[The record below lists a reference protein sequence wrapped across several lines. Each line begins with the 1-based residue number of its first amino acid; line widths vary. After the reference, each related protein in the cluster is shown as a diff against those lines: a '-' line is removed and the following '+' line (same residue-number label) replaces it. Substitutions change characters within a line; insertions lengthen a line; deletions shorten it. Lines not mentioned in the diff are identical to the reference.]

1 MKKILTLVCCTIL
14 LAATSCTKKY
24 VTPGAKTVFTNITA
38 DMWHVD
44 NSGAAGSVHGY
55 TVDVPVKDITNYYDD
70 NGAVLV
76 YIDYSNGQSPGSY
89 EQIPNVY
96 DNVTY
101 RVTYYTAG
109 HLYIDAQTSNGA
121 IPDNP
126 GPVALK
132 IVLIP

>member
-44 NSGAAGSVHGY
+44 NSSAQGSVHGY
-55 TVDVPVKDITNYYDD
+55 TVDVPVPDITDYYND
-70 NGAVLV
+70 NGAVLA
-76 YIDYSNGQSPGSY
+76 YIDYGDGSY

-96 DNVTY
+96 DNVTF

-109 HLYIDAQTSNGA
+109 HLYIDAQSSTGA
-121 IPDNP
+121 VPANP
-126 GPVALK
+126 GALK
-132 IVLIP
+132 LKLVLVP

>member
-24 VTPGAKTVFTNITA
+24 VTPGAKTIFTNITA
-38 DMWHVD
+38 DMWQVD
-44 NSGAAGSVHGY
+44 NSNDPGSVHGL
-55 TVDVPVKDITNYYDD
+55 TVDVPVQDITNYYDD

-76 YIDYSNGQSPGSY
+76 YIDNGNGFY

-96 DNVTY
+96 GNVTL

-109 HLYIDAQTSNGA
+109 HLFIDAQTSNGA
-121 IPDNP
+121 IPTNP
-126 GPVALK
+126 GPLHLK
-132 IVLIP
+132 IVLVP